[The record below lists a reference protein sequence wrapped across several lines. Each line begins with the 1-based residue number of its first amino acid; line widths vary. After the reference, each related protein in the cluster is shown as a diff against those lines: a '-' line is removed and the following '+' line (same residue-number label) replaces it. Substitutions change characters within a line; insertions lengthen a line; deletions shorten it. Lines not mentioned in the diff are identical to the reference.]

1 MPVLHQVT
9 VVCHQFPPWRMGG
22 LAEYAERCLHH
33 LHRHRGDLRL
43 RLYTMNHP
51 GDQPRYGVS
60 GGVPVVRPRM
70 PRWLGRRL
78 FDPGRALSARGQG
91 LFALAL
97 LTFNL
102 GTFLGLCRGRRRGSV
117 VAVHDW
123 QSTPVG
129 ILAATLLRLPV
140 VYHVHNTEQTMAP
153 RPDVAD
159 PLRIIG
165 TCQRLMAA
173 LAVLVVVPT
182 PEMGALLVRHGF
194 PAAKIR
200 VVPHGYEDPPET
212 DGTAPDGAT
221 APDDRA
227 AIRAELLA
235 AAGFPADSRIL
246 VFAGRLSP
254 VKGVPTLLRA
264 LPDIVRWHPT
274 TRLFLLGTGLPGT
287 DQGAVVDRLVA
298 ELGIADRTHV
308 YHRHLPREQVRR
320 HYLAAD
326 LCLFPSTYEPF
337 GLVSV
342 EAMALGTPVLLGPGF
357 SATIGTDG
365 VRPTALRL
373 TADRPDE
380 LARLAGNLLADK
392 AYAAELG
399 DRGRRHVERSFDW
412 AASVDAAV
420 AVYEEA
426 VTARRPVPGDRE
438 GIPAGR
444 RTVPRPTVADPA
456 GEPR

>member
-33 LHRHRGDLRL
+33 LHRRRGDLRL

-51 GDQPRYGVS
+51 GDQPRHGVS

-78 FDPGRALSARGQG
+78 FDPHRALSARGQG
-91 LFALAL
+91 LFAIAL
-97 LTFNL
+97 IAFNL
-102 GTFLGLCRGRRRGSV
+102 GVFLGLCRGRRRGSV
-117 VAVHDW
+117 IAVHDW
-123 QSTPVG
+123 QSTPAG

-153 RPDVAD
+153 QPDVAD

-173 LAVLVVVPT
+173 LAALVVVPT
-182 PEMGALLVRHGF
+182 PEMGDLLVRHGF
-194 PAAKIR
+194 AAHKIR
-200 VVPHGYEDPPET
+200 VVPHGYEDPPGT
-212 DGTAPDGAT
+212 DRDAPA
-221 APDDRA
+221 DRA
-227 AIRAELLA
+227 ATRAELLA
-235 AAGFPADSRIL
+235 EAGFPADSLVL

-254 VKGVPTLLRA
+254 VKGVHTLLRA
-264 LPDIVRWHPT
+264 LPDIARWHPAA
-274 TRLFLLGTGLPGT
+274 RLFLLGTGLPGT
-287 DQGAVVDRLVA
+287 DQDAVVDRLVA
-298 ELGIADRTHV
+298 QLGIADRTRV
-308 YHRHLPREQVRR
+308 YHRHLSREQVRR

-342 EAMALGTPVLLGPGF
+342 EAMALGTPVLLGSGF

-373 TADRPDE
+373 TADRPEE
-380 LARLAGNLLADK
+380 LARLAGNLLAD
-392 AYAAELG
+392 AEYAAELG
-399 DRGRRHVERSFDW
+399 ARGRRHVERSFGW
-412 AASVDAAV
+412 SASVDATV

-426 VTARRPVPGDRE
+426 VTARRAGRPVPAPGKADR
-438 GIPAGR
+438 PA
-444 RTVPRPTVADPA
+444 VADPA
-456 GEPR
+456 GEHR